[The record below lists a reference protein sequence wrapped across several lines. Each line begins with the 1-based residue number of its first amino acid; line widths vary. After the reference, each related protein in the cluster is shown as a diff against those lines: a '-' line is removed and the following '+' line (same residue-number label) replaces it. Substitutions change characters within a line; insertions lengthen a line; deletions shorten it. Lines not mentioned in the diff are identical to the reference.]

1 MASALGISMNCQSDK
16 TKGPMQQMKLWL
28 SLPGTC
34 PDSLMDRMRL
44 CLHQLES
51 AAKQMSSP
59 PILIL
64 DNINALVFECLYL
77 SRPFFYFKYL
87 RKKMADEGVLTV
99 VFAASEGN
107 VRREMAKHS
116 SVSRMITIDIF
127 QTSRVKKQWNIV
139 PALVKLS
146 VVTK

>member
-1 MASALGISMNCQSDK
+1 MSISESPLFLLQISA
-16 TKGPMQQMKLWL
+16 
-28 SLPGTC
+28 
-34 PDSLMDRMRL
+34 
-44 CLHQLES
+44 
-51 AAKQMSSP
+51 
-59 PILIL
+59 
-64 DNINALVFECLYL
+64 
-77 SRPFFYFKYL
+77 
-87 RKKMADEGVLTV
+87 KKMADEGVLTV

-127 QTSRVKKQWNIV
+127 QTSRVKKQLNIV